1 MSAAL
6 QYFEE
11 NLPHRPYHTDDL
23 AFGLR
28 ISGKG
33 RALLARY
40 IQQNQPHAQFWLVF
54 DVDREGAAIDWS
66 DRNAPA
72 PNITVKNPVNGHAH
86 LLYALN
92 IAVRTAPDASVKAL
106 KYAAAVERSLCEK
119 LCADVNYSGLI
130 CKNPFH
136 LEWQVM
142 EWREDAYTLDELAD
156 YLDLSA
162 SERRSIDKHYGMGRN
177 CHLFEMTRK
186 WAYRAIRQG
195 WPAFSQWLE
204 AVNQRVEMYNASLP
218 VPLSL
223 AECRAIGK
231 SIAKYTHRNFTP
243 ETFAQYVADTHTPE
257 IQAARGRKGGK
268 ANSSENQSDKGKKS
282 AAVRWTANDDK
293 RRRALDMYILGVSTE
308 DIAVAVG
315 VSSRTIRR
323 WMDNSG
329 EWLTKKQIIKC

>member
-1 MSAAL
+1 
-6 QYFEE
+6 
-11 NLPHRPYHTDDL
+11 
-23 AFGLR
+23 
-28 ISGKG
+28 
-33 RALLARY
+33 
-40 IQQNQPHAQFWLVF
+40 F

-177 CHLFEMTRK
+177 CHLF
-186 WAYRAIRQG
+186 
-195 WPAFSQWLE
+195 
-204 AVNQRVEMYNASLP
+204 
-218 VPLSL
+218 
-223 AECRAIGK
+223 
-231 SIAKYTHRNFTP
+231 
-243 ETFAQYVADTHTPE
+243 
-257 IQAARGRKGGK
+257 
-268 ANSSENQSDKGKKS
+268 
-282 AAVRWTANDDK
+282 
-293 RRRALDMYILGVSTE
+293 
-308 DIAVAVG
+308 
-315 VSSRTIRR
+315 
-323 WMDNSG
+323 
-329 EWLTKKQIIKC
+329 

>member
-156 YLDLSA
+156 YLSA
-162 SERRSIDKHYGMGRN
+162 SARRSIDKHYGMGRN

-195 WPAFSQWLE
+195 WPAFSQWLD
-204 AVNQRVEMYNASLP
+204 AVIQRVEMYNASLP
-218 VPLSL
+218 VPLSP

-231 SIAKYTHRNFTP
+231 SIAKYTYRKFSP
-243 ETFAQYVADTHTPE
+243 EGFSAV
-257 IQAARGRKGGK
+257 QAARGRKGGN
-268 ANSSENQSDKGKKS
+268 ANSSENQAIKGQKS
-282 AAVRWTANDDK
+282 K
-293 RRRALDMYILGVSTE
+293 RV
-308 DIAVAVG
+308 AVATSARTLKPWVTLG
-315 VSSRTIRR
+315 ISRATYYRK
-323 WMDNSG
+323 
-329 EWLTKKQIIKC
+329 LKCDPDLAK

>member
-142 EWREDAYTLDELAD
+142 EWREEAYTLDELAD
-156 YLDLSA
+156 YLSA

-195 WPAFSQWLE
+195 WPAFSQWLD
-204 AVNQRVEMYNASLP
+204 AVIQRVEMYNASLP
-218 VPLSL
+218 VPLSP

-231 SIAKYTHRNFTP
+231 SIAKYTYRKFSP
-243 ETFAQYVADTHTPE
+243 EGFSAV
-257 IQAARGRKGGK
+257 QAARGRKGGN
-268 ANSSENQSDKGKKS
+268 ANSSENQAIKGQKS
-282 AAVRWTANDDK
+282 K
-293 RRRALDMYILGVSTE
+293 RV
-308 DIAVAVG
+308 AVATSARTLKPWVTLG
-315 VSSRTIRR
+315 ISRATYYRK
-323 WMDNSG
+323 
-329 EWLTKKQIIKC
+329 LKCDPDLAK

>member
-72 PNITVKNPVNGHAH
+72 PNITVINPVNGHAH

-136 LEWQVM
+136 LEWLVM
-142 EWREDAYTLDELAD
+142 EWREEAYTLDELAD

-195 WPAFSQWLE
+195 WPEFSQWLD
-204 AVNQRVEMYNASLP
+204 AVIQRVEMYNASLP
-218 VPLSL
+218 VPLSP

-231 SIAKYTHRNFTP
+231 SIAKYTYRKFSP
-243 ETFAQYVADTHTPE
+243 EGFSAV
-257 IQAARGRKGGK
+257 QAARGRKGGN
-268 ANSSENQSDKGKKS
+268 ANSSENQAIKGQKS
-282 AAVRWTANDDK
+282 K
-293 RRRALDMYILGVSTE
+293 RV
-308 DIAVAVG
+308 AVATSARTLKPWVTLG
-315 VSSRTIRR
+315 ISRATYYRK
-323 WMDNSG
+323 
-329 EWLTKKQIIKC
+329 LKCDPDLAK

>member
-1 MSAAL
+1 
-6 QYFEE
+6 
-11 NLPHRPYHTDDL
+11 
-23 AFGLR
+23 
-28 ISGKG
+28 
-33 RALLARY
+33 
-40 IQQNQPHAQFWLVF
+40 QQNQPHAQFWLVF

-142 EWREDAYTLDELAD
+142 EWREEAYTLDELAD

-162 SERRSIDKHYGMGRN
+162 SARRSIDKHYGMGRN

-195 WPAFSQWLE
+195 WPVFSQWLD
-204 AVNQRVEMYNASLP
+204 AVIRRDELNKAPLP
-218 VPLSL
+218 VLFPPAYRGIIESSV
-223 AECRAIGK
+223 K
-231 SIAKYTHRNFTP
+231 NTHKRNSPQKFS
-243 ETFAQYVADTHTPE
+243 QYYVATTHTPE
-257 IQAARGRKGGK
+257 IQAARGRKGGI
-268 ANSSENQSDKGKKS
+268 AKG
-282 AAVRWTANDDK
+282 AGYEDK
-293 RRRALDMYILGVSTE
+293 RSTALEMLVNGCTQKAIAEMLGVS
-308 DIAVAVG
+308 D
-315 VSSRTIRR
+315 RTIRN
-323 WMDNSG
+323 WKSG
-329 EWLTKKQIIKC
+329 K

>member
-1 MSAAL
+1 
-6 QYFEE
+6 FEE

-66 DRNAPA
+66 DRDAPA

-106 KYAAAVERSLCEK
+106 KYAAAIERALCEK
-119 LCADVNYSGLI
+119 LGADVNYSGLI

-142 EWREDAYTLDELAD
+142 EWREEAYTLDELAD

-162 SERRSIDKHYGMGRN
+162 SARRSIDKHYGMGRN
-177 CHLFEMTRK
+177 CHLFETLRK
-186 WAYRAIRQG
+186 WAYRAIRLG
-195 WPAFSQWLE
+195 WPDYERWLE
-204 AVNQRVEMYNASLP
+204 AVIQRVEMLNSQFP
-218 VPLSL
+218 VPLSE

-231 SIAKYTHRNFTP
+231 SVAKYTHRKFSP
-243 ETFAQYVADTHTPE
+243 EGFSAV
-257 IQAARGRKGGK
+257 QAARGRKGGK
-268 ANSSENQSDKGKKS
+268 ANSSANQSDKGKKS

-293 RRRALDMYILGVSTE
+293 RRRALDMYILGASTE

-315 VSSRTIRR
+315 VSRWTVRR
-323 WMDNSG
+323 WMDSSV
-329 EWLTKKQIIKC
+329 EWLAKKQIIII

>member
-33 RALLARY
+33 RALLARF

-142 EWREDAYTLDELAD
+142 EWREEAYTLDELAD
-156 YLDLSA
+156 YLSA

-195 WPAFSQWLE
+195 WPAFSQWLD
-204 AVNQRVEMYNASLP
+204 AVIQRVEMYNASLP
-218 VPLSL
+218 VPLSP

-231 SIAKYTHRNFTP
+231 SIAKYTYRKFSP
-243 ETFAQYVADTHTPE
+243 EGFSAV
-257 IQAARGRKGGK
+257 QAARGRKGGN
-268 ANSSENQSDKGKKS
+268 ANSSENQAIKGQKS
-282 AAVRWTANDDK
+282 K
-293 RRRALDMYILGVSTE
+293 RV
-308 DIAVAVG
+308 AVATSARTLKPWVTLG
-315 VSSRTIRR
+315 ISRATYYRK
-323 WMDNSG
+323 
-329 EWLTKKQIIKC
+329 LKCDPDLAK